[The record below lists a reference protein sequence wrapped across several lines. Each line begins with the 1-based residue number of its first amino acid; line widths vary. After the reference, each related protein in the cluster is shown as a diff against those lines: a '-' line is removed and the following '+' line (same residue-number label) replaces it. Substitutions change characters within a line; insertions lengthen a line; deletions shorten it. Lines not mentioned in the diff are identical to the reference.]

1 MKVSSVE
8 AKIVFKEEDEVRVLR
23 GIIDHEDDFF
33 VFLNR
38 NDGMHRINK
47 QFIIKIEEGNNELP
61 RNP

>member
-33 VFLNR
+33 IFLKR